1 MVVDEIVRL
10 LIAYALAFPIGWDRE
25 YHSNSASG
33 IRTFPIVS
41 VACCGMIM
49 VAHDLPGATADS
61 YSRVIQGLMTGI
73 GFVGAGAI
81 MRERGEAETISGTSS
96 AASVLSVSI
105 VGASVGL
112 NAYHI
117 AIPVAL
123 LTYITL
129 RYMTKLKK

>member
-1 MVVDEIVRL
+1 MVDEIVRL

-25 YHSNSASG
+25 YNSASASG

-49 VAHDLPGATADS
+49 VSHDLPGATADS

-81 MRERGEAETISGTSS
+81 MRDRGDKAEAIAGTSS

-105 VGASVGL
+105 IGASVGL

-117 AIPVAL
+117 AIPLAL
-123 LTYITL
+123 ITFITL

>member
-1 MVVDEIVRL
+1 MVDEVFRL
-10 LIAYALAFPIGWDRE
+10 LVAYALAFPIGWDRE
-25 YHSNSASG
+25 YHSSSASG

-81 MRERGEAETISGTSS
+81 MKETGEKERISGTSS
-96 AASVLSVSI
+96 AASVLAVSI

-117 AIPVAL
+117 AIPLAIIVFV
-123 LTYITL
+123 TL
-129 RYMTKLKK
+129 RYMARLKK